1 MKSLVFTF
9 HELEAHFKTRKTRRA
24 AFSGF
29 EKKLSRLLVNNSKEI
44 KYFFCF
50 LFSLFLDYNWIPK
63 LAAILEKSLFCTFL
77 FFFLIFIFFI
87 SWRLIILQYCSG
99 FCHTLKWISHGFT
112 CVPHP
117 DPPLPPPPPPDPSG
131 SSQCTRPEHL
141 SHASNLGIL

>member
-1 MKSLVFTF
+1 MTVTLCSSFTWVPHLCVCFLSELLWLWSKYPLIEKNWTNKEDLFSQKVKSLVFTF

-77 FFFLIFIFFI
+77 FFFLIFIF
-87 SWRLIILQYCSG
+87 LLVG
-99 FCHTLKWISHGFT
+99 G
-112 CVPHP
+112 
-117 DPPLPPPPPPDPSG
+117 
-131 SSQCTRPEHL
+131 
-141 SHASNLGIL
+141 